1 MKNKIIVFSSVKGGV
16 GKTSLCANFA
26 TFFAEQGVPVIVID
40 VDRQRSLSRHRE
52 RDLKAQPGADI
63 PWNIEWLNT
72 KDIENVRTMIE
83 RAKQLPCCVL
93 IDCPGNIQDEALE
106 VIFEAANIAVV
117 PYELNSDSVD
127 ATILFAQTFSTGYDA
142 KMFFI
147 PNKVSA
153 VFEKRSETRKA
164 REDAI
169 EGLKKLGTITPDMKY
184 TVHLSEYSTI
194 EVYNWKKRAA
204 IRDAFAPIYKYVK
217 R

>member
-83 RAKQLPCCVL
+83 RQTTPVL
-93 IDCPGNIQDEALE
+93 CPDRLSRQH
-106 VIFEAANIAVV
+106 
-117 PYELNSDSVD
+117 
-127 ATILFAQTFSTGYDA
+127 TG
-142 KMFFI
+142 
-147 PNKVSA
+147 
-153 VFEKRSETRKA
+153 
-164 REDAI
+164 
-169 EGLKKLGTITPDMKY
+169 
-184 TVHLSEYSTI
+184 
-194 EVYNWKKRAA
+194 
-204 IRDAFAPIYKYVK
+204 
-217 R
+217 

>member
-26 TFFAEQGVPVIVID
+26 TFFAETGVPVLVID

-52 RDLKAQPGADI
+52 RDLKAQPSAEV

-72 KDIENVRTMIE
+72 QEVENVKTMMS
-83 RAKQLPCCVL
+83 RAKQLPCCIL
-93 IDCPGNIQDEALE
+93 IDCPGNIQDEALDI
-106 VIFEAANIAVV
+106 IFEAADVAVV

-127 ATILFAQTFSTGYDA
+127 ATILFAQTFGMSYDA

-147 PNKVSA
+147 PNKVST
-153 VFEKRSETRKA
+153 VFEKRSSTRKS
-164 REDAI
+164 REDAVN
-169 EGLKKLGTITPDMKY
+169 GLKKLGTVTPDMKY

-204 IRDAFAPIYKYVK
+204 IRDAFTPIYRYVT